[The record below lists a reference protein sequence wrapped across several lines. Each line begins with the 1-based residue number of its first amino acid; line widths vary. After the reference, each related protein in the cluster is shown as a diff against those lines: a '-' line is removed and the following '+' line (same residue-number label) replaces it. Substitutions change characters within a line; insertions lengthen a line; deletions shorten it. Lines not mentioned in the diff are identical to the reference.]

1 MVGLDIGPGFLLLVC
16 LTIFFLVSIYVK
28 PAQSPLS
35 MLSVHVSDLQLQ
47 SAGFKAPTPIQA
59 QSWPIAMQNRDIVA
73 IAKTGS
79 GKTLGYLLPGF
90 LHLER
95 RRKNSRLGPTIL
107 VLAPTRE
114 LATQIQDECV
124 KFGRSSRITSTVTFF
139 IFCVN
144 PFCMDGLWYALSPIC
159 ISKNTVI
166 RVLCNCGTPCSFHQ
180 VGFLQLFVGY
190 TWRC

>member
-1 MVGLDIGPGFLLLVC
+1 MLGLDIGPGFLLLVC
-16 LTIFFLVSIYVK
+16 LTIFFLVSIYIK
-28 PAQSPLS
+28 PAQCPLR

-90 LHLER
+90 LHLEC

-139 IFCVN
+139 FFSVN
-144 PFCMDGLWYALSPIC
+144 PFCMDGL
-159 ISKNTVI
+159 
-166 RVLCNCGTPCSFHQ
+166 
-180 VGFLQLFVGY
+180 
-190 TWRC
+190 